1 MSDADWIKFLLGV
14 IFTLL
19 CSVGSYLAGARG
31 KMTKTDC
38 KACQDICK
46 REMIVAMDNIRA
58 KQAELSTRQD
68 ELDEEISRKLGQVF
82 EMLRAAI
89 MHLPIPETE
98 KIKIINNK
106 G

>member
-1 MSDADWIKFLLGV
+1 MSDAEWIKFLLGV

-31 KMTKTDC
+31 KMTTTAC

-46 REMIVAMDNIRA
+46 REMLVAMDNIRA

-68 ELDEEISRKLGQVF
+68 ELDEEISRKLGHVF